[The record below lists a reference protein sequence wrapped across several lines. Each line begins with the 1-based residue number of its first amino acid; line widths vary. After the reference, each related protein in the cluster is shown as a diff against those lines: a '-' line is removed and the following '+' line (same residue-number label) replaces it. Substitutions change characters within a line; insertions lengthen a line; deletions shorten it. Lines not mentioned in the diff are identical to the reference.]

1 MKKTIFMFLLVF
13 STVIYGQSEKIK
25 ISGKVLDENNQP
37 LPGAS
42 VLIKGTNNG
51 AVTDSEG
58 AYSILVGNASATLVF
73 TFIGYDKKE
82 IVVGNQAA
90 IDVKLTPT
98 DNTLQEVIVVGYGT
112 QKKSDVTGSVTSLS
126 KERLSQLPV
135 TNVLQSVQ
143 GAVAGVNITQSS
155 SVPGSGVSAV
165 IRGVNSISASTGP
178 FIVLDGM
185 PYSTTGGSLND
196 INPNDIESL
205 EILKDASAVAIYG
218 TRGANGVILIT
229 TKKGKTGKPVI
240 KLNTYSGIEEF
251 SNTVNPM
258 GPAEYFQKYADWKVQ
273 SGTTGSQTLP
283 NAFEQQNYINGTTTD
298 WLREVS
304 QMGKIS
310 NYNVSIS
317 GGSEDVKYFI
327 SGDLLDQKGVIK
339 GYNYN
344 RASLRSNVTAKITPY
359 LNGGVNI
366 FLTNNNSDGGRA
378 NLAAAGTTSPYGSL
392 YDANGNYEVYPMFA
406 ELLYRNPLL
415 GLTSTR
421 NERSQNI
428 NANAFFDVTPDFIP
442 GFTYKLNMGYSLVPT
457 QFQSYL
463 GRSTGDL
470 LGTVTVSNSE
480 TRNFTLENIFNYN
493 KTWKKH
499 SIAITGL
506 YSAAQTDYFSSSTLG
521 TGFINDQ
528 LQFNNLSSASSVS
541 ANSAAF
547 KSNLL
552 SQMLRINYSLA
563 SKYLFTATA
572 RRDGYS
578 AFGSNTSKYGMF
590 PSVALG
596 WNVSKEKFL
605 EDSNV
610 VTNLKLRASYGLSG
624 NQAIDPNVTTS
635 TASTVRLPFNGMS
648 TIGVVASIL
657 GNKNL
662 TWESTL
668 GTNVG
673 VDFELF
679 NKRLSGTIDAY
690 STNTKD
696 LLLYRSVPVIT
707 GFNRVLDNLGKVA
720 NKGIEISL
728 KTKVLQDGDFKWD
741 VSTNFATNKNKIV
754 DLYGDKKDDIGNQW
768 FIGQPVNAVFDY
780 NQIGIW
786 QVGESPIGH
795 DPIAK
800 PGDIKFADTNGDGV
814 ITPDDKVIIG
824 QSSPKWT
831 GGITNTFHYKDFHL
845 NVFIQ
850 TAQGITKNNTIV
862 DYRDFG
868 GRQNLPSGIG
878 YWTAENGNDSRP
890 SLSYTNSRGYKYP
903 KDASYSR
910 IKDITLSYVAST
922 KVLDKIHLGG
932 LTVYMSGRNLVTW
945 TNWFGW
951 DPEADFDNNVT
962 LTSNSYPLTRTIIIG
977 ANITLK

>member
-1 MKKTIFMFLLVF
+1 MKKTILMILIIFATI
-13 STVIYGQSEKIK
+13 SYGQSGKTK
-25 ISGKVLDENNQP
+25 ISGTVVDEKNLP
-37 LPGAS
+37 LPGVT
-42 VLIKGTNNG
+42 VLIKGTNL
-51 AVTDSEG
+51 AVSTDIDG
-58 AYSILVGNASATLVF
+58 LYSIAVGDTNSVLVF
-73 TFIGYDKKE
+73 SFIGYDNKE
-82 IVVGNQAA
+82 VVVGS
-90 IDVKLTPT
+90 DVTINIKLIPAE
-98 DNTLQEVIVVGYGT
+98 NKLEEVVVVGYGT
-112 QKKSDVTGSVTSLS
+112 QKKSDVTGSVTTVS

-143 GAVAGVNITQSS
+143 GAVAGVSITQSS

-165 IRGVNSISASTGP
+165 IRGTNSISASTGP

-185 PYSTTGGSLND
+185 PYSTTGGSIND
-196 INPNDIESL
+196 INPNDIESM

-229 TKKGKTGKPVI
+229 TKKGKKGKPVI
-240 KLNTYSGIEEF
+240 KLNAYTGVEQF

-258 GPAEYFQKYADWKVQ
+258 GPDEYLQKYADWKTQ
-273 SGTTGSQTLP
+273 SGTAGSQILP
-283 NAFEQQNYINGTTTD
+283 NLYEQQNYANGITND
-298 WLREVS
+298 WIREIS

-327 SGDLLDQKGVIK
+327 SGDLLNQDGVIK

-344 RASLRSNVTAKITPY
+344 RASLRSNINAKITPY

-378 NLAAAGTTSPYGSL
+378 NLSTAGTISPYGSL
-392 YDANGNYEVYPMFA
+392 YDANGNYEIYPMFG

-415 GLTSTR
+415 GLTTTR

-428 NANAFFDVTPDFIP
+428 NANAFFDVIPAFIP
-442 GFTYKLNMGYSLVPT
+442 GFTYKLNVGYTLVPT
-457 QFQSYL
+457 QFQSYI
-463 GRSTGDL
+463 GRSAGDL
-470 LGTVTVSNSE
+470 LGTATVSNTE
-480 TRNFTLENIFNYN
+480 TRNYTIENIFNYN
-493 KTWKKH
+493 KTWNEH
-499 SIAITGL
+499 SLAITGL
-506 YSAAQTDYFSSSTLG
+506 YSAAQTDYFSSSTTG

-528 LQFNNLSSASSVS
+528 LQFNNLSAASSVS
-541 ANSAAF
+541 ATSAAY

-552 SQMLRINYSLA
+552 SQMLRANYSYA
-563 SKYLFTATA
+563 SKYLFTVTA

-578 AFGSNTSKYGMF
+578 AFGANTSKYGMF
-590 PSVALG
+590 PSVAFG

-605 EDSNV
+605 EDSKV
-610 VTNLKLRASYGLSG
+610 ISSLKLRTSYGLSG
-624 NQAIDPNVTTS
+624 NQAIDPNVTTT
-635 TASTVRLPFNGMS
+635 TAANVRLPFNGLS
-648 TIGVVASIL
+648 TIGVVANVL

-679 NKRLSGTIDAY
+679 NKRITGTIDAY

-696 LLLYRSVPVIT
+696 LLLYRSVPVIS
-707 GFNRVLDNLGKVA
+707 GFVKVLDNLGKVA
-720 NKGIEISL
+720 NKGLEVTL
-728 KTKVLQDGDFKWD
+728 KTMVLQKADFKWD
-741 VSTNFATNKNKIV
+741 VNANFATNQNKIV

-768 FIGQPVNAVFDY
+768 FIGQPVNVVFDFK
-780 NQIGIW
+780 QTGIW
-786 QVGESPIGH
+786 QLGENPAGQ
-795 DPIAK
+795 DPSAK

-814 ITPDDKVIIG
+814 ITPADRVVLG
-824 QSSPKWT
+824 QSSPKWI

-862 DYRDFG
+862 DYKDFG

-878 YWTAENGNDSRP
+878 YWTSTNGNDSRP

-903 KDASYSR
+903 KDASYTR
-910 IKDITLSYVAST
+910 LKDITLSYVAT
-922 KVLDKIHLGG
+922 EKLLNKIHLGA
-932 LTVYMSGRNLVTW
+932 LTVYASGRNIITW
-945 TNWFGW
+945 TKWFGW
-951 DPEADFDNNVT
+951 DPEADFDNT
-962 LTSNSYPLTRTIIIG
+962 IGLTTNSYPLTSTFIIG
-977 ANITLK
+977 VNITLK